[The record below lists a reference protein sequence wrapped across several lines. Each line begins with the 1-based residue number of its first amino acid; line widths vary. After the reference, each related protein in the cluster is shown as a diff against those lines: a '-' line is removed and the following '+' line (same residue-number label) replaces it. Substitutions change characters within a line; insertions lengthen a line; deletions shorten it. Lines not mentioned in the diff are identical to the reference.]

1 MMMRP
6 REIKILRKFS
16 TRFYRMARV
25 HQKRPTANF
34 TMVFLNEYSSIN
46 TYSCI
51 KTLLYS
57 IVTQRHASLVEE
69 SPHIEFVTTI
79 VKIAV
84 SRPAI
89 FFFFGTSS

>member
-1 MMMRP
+1 MVMRP

-34 TMVFLNEYSSIN
+34 TMGFLYEYSSIN

-69 SPHIEFVTTI
+69 SPHIEFVITI
-79 VKIAV
+79 VKSLFRA
-84 SRPAI
+84 RR
-89 FFFFGTSS
+89 FFFFPR